1 MSYQGLSNHKV
12 HFEPESVFQKAQ
24 YALPKGP
31 PRLGTGRGTPS
42 SYRARDARHLCPLW
56 GQSRH
61 YCRLANHVRSAPNFG
76 HAAALR
82 QLTRWAKLRHSLVT
96 SRRRSLDVA
105 SHSRTSYCCSNLP
118 SYIRRE
124 TFSANTRHATY
135 ASECTRGVAKLGK
148 IAAHG
153 RDVRNRTRRCTS
165 NQRLM
170 QTARVFLT
178 PVSADQQRSR
188 LPQG

>member
-82 QLTRWAKLRHSLVT
+82 QPTRWAITGS
-96 SRRRSLDVA
+96 SRAPGVHGRRSAKVDTGNAPLLRELD
-105 SHSRTSYCCSNLP
+105 
-118 SYIRRE
+118 RR
-124 TFSANTRHATY
+124 ADA
-135 ASECTRGVAKLGK
+135 
-148 IAAHG
+148 
-153 RDVRNRTRRCTS
+153 VRVGQRCTA
-165 NQRLM
+165 LDP
-170 QTARVFLT
+170 AI
-178 PVSADQQRSR
+178 
-188 LPQG
+188 